1 MSIDVREFYSSKI
14 RTTKIRTTPCR
25 AEIQKPGSTQP
36 AAEGDALVLELPS
49 TVHNADFGYVVAYFT
64 DRVVVEACAKS
75 ENISL
80 VDGTLTIR
88 DASKLLELRLFGETQ
103 ELYLL
108 RDESVTEGDA
118 WIGRLI
124 EDLGDPKNVTTD
136 QTSAGSKEMGDSTE
150 RETEED
156 CEFYDE
162 LHQVLPRVARTL
174 SESEQPAEIS
184 GFGQL
189 QETRWI
195 RVRNY
200 FNATGELER
209 LDWRFVGF
217 EAESA
222 LK

>member
-1 MSIDVREFYSSKI
+1 MRIDVREFYSSKI
-14 RTTKIRTTPCR
+14 RMTPCR

-36 AAEGDALVLELPS
+36 AAKEGDALVLEPS
-49 TVHNADFGYVVAYFT
+49 SILENADFSYLVAYFT

-75 ENISL
+75 EDISL
-80 VDGTLTIR
+80 VDGTLTDR

-124 EDLGDPKNVTTD
+124 EDLGDPETVTTD
-136 QTSAGSKEMGDSTE
+136 QMPAGSKEMGDSTE
-150 RETEED
+150 RETEVD

-162 LHQVLPRVARTL
+162 LHQVLPRVARAL
-174 SESEQPAEIS
+174 SESEPSAGAS
-184 GFGQL
+184 GSDQT
-189 QETRWI
+189 QESRFV